1 MKKDRFSR
9 EKKITYNK
17 ADHYIGKITEDI
29 QLQLAA
35 SSYTSFCLRFDPKKL
50 VRTLSSKVP
59 HLLLH

>member
-17 ADHYIGKITEDI
+17 ADHYIGKITEDF

-35 SSYTSFCLRFDPKKL
+35 SSYTSFCLKFDPKKAGKN
-50 VRTLSSKVP
+50 SKQ
-59 HLLLH
+59 